1 MRWMAARAPAFSRLE
16 ADERRGQILAAARRV
31 FVTSGPAAAST
42 AAIAAEAGVTRG
54 LVHHYYGTKREL
66 YLAVV
71 EDLAASL
78 PGVVRTDLRDGPVED
93 MVDAN
98 LNSWLDAIEQE
109 HDLWLALLGAETVG
123 RDPEVEAIMS
133 RARDQVIDRMVANQ
147 ARGAAPS
154 DELRLVLRTFL
165 GALEAGVREWAMY
178 DRASR
183 EQVHAVLKGT
193 LLAMVGLVLP
203 KVPTASSSSASR

>member
-1 MRWMAARAPAFSRLE
+1 MAVHAPAFSRLE
-16 ADERRGQILAAARRV
+16 ADERRGPILAAARRV
-31 FVTSGPAAAST
+31 YVSSGLDAAST
-42 AAIAAEAGVTRG
+42 AAIAGEAGVTRG
-54 LVHHYYGTKREL
+54 LLHHYFGTKREL

-78 PGVVRTDLRDGPVED
+78 PEVVRTDLRDQPVEA

-98 LNSWLDAIEQE
+98 LNSWLDAIERD

-133 RARDQVIDRMVANQ
+133 RARDEVIDRMVANQ
-147 ARGAAPS
+147 ARDFPPS

-165 GALEAGVREWAMY
+165 GALEAAAREWAMY
-178 DRASR
+178 GRATR
-183 EQVHAVLKGT
+183 EQVHVVLKGT

-203 KVPTASSSSASR
+203 NVPAR

>member
-1 MRWMAARAPAFSRLE
+1 MAVRAPAFSRLE

-31 FVTSGPAAAST
+31 YVTSGLDAAST
-42 AAIAAEAGVTRG
+42 AVIAEQAGVTRG
-54 LVHHYYGTKREL
+54 LVHHYFGTKREL

-78 PGVVRTDLRDGPVED
+78 PQVIRTDLRDAPVEE

-98 LNSWLDAIEQE
+98 LNSWLDAIERE

-133 RARDQVIDRMVANQ
+133 RARDEVIDRMVANQ
-147 ARGAAPS
+147 ARDVPPS

-165 GALEAGVREWAMY
+165 GALEAGAREWAMY
-178 DRASR
+178 DRATR
-183 EQVHAVLKGT
+183 EQVHVVLKGT

-203 KVPTASSSSASR
+203 NVPAR

>member
-1 MRWMAARAPAFSRLE
+1 MAAASTPRFSRLE
-16 ADERRGQILAAARRV
+16 ADERREQILAAARRV
-31 FVTSGPAAAST
+31 YISAGPNAAST
-42 AAIAAEAGVTRG
+42 AAIADEAGVTRG
-54 LVHHYYGTKREL
+54 LVHHYFGTKRAL

-78 PGVVRTDLRDGPVED
+78 SQVVRTDLRDLSVEE

-98 LNSWLDAIEQE
+98 ANAWLDAIDRER
-109 HDLWLALLGAETVG
+109 DIWLALLGAETVG

-133 RARDQVIDRMVANQ
+133 RARDAVIERMAANQ
-147 ARGAAPS
+147 AGGGPPS
-154 DELRLVLRTFL
+154 DELRLILRTYL
-165 GALEAGVREWAMY
+165 GAAEAGAREWAMHG
-178 DRASR
+178 RATR

-203 KVPTASSSSASR
+203 TVPAARR

>member
-1 MRWMAARAPAFSRLE
+1 MAVRAPAFSRLE

-31 FVTSGPAAAST
+31 YVSSGLDAAST
-42 AAIAAEAGVTRG
+42 AVIAEEAGVTRG
-54 LVHHYYGTKREL
+54 LVHHYFGTKRAL

-78 PGVVRTDLRDGPVED
+78 PEVIRTDLRDAPVDE

-98 LNSWLDAIEQE
+98 LHSWLDAIERE

-133 RARDQVIDRMVANQ
+133 RARDEVIDRMVANQ
-147 ARGAAPS
+147 ARDAPPS

-165 GALEAGVREWAMY
+165 GALEAGAREWAMY
-178 DRASR
+178 DRATR
-183 EQVHAVLKGT
+183 EQVHIVLKGT

-203 KVPTASSSSASR
+203 NVPPR